1 MNRSAKILVLLVSLS
16 LCAIGGILSPKEN
29 AKESEP
35 KTQIVPVNNQQ
46 PQRNNWLRV

>member
-35 KTQIVPVNNQQ
+35 KTQIVPVNNHQS
-46 PQRNNWLRV
+46 QRGVWLRV